1 MLSCSRQGCPS
12 PATHMPELRL
22 WALGR
27 PKLPNQSARVLIR
40 VPVCE
45 PCGLKLTADDVV
57 SDEGWEDVA
66 EVFEREGKAEPD
78 RASLEVGL
86 LKIHNPSKVN

>member
-1 MLSCSRQGCPS
+1 MASCSRQGCQS
-12 PATHMPELRL
+12 PATHMPELRV

-45 PCGLKLTADDVV
+45 PCGLKLTAEDVV
-57 SDEGWEDVA
+57 SDAGWEELLDA
-66 EVFEREGKAEPD
+66 FDLEGKAEPD
-78 RASLEVGL
+78 RASLEVDL
-86 LKIHNPSKVN
+86 LKITQHRGAN